1 MVRELLGNIKGP
13 KGDKGDKG
21 EQGERGLQGPSGEVT
36 TEQLL
41 ETREIVE
48 SKINDISVNVK
59 DYGVIGDGTTDD
71 TESLNHAISEIEKMG
86 TDKVILIPKGNYLIT
101 DTVNVKNSLEGSQAT
116 LRYNGVGT
124 ALVVGDNSQAG
135 LFTNRQYYKLPRVI
149 NRSRGSDGWDGTS
162 VGVECVNLNTC
173 EITVPF
179 IQDFEVGLY
188 MRGYSHGCSYNTV
201 HLGALW
207 DNHTNLLI
215 DADEYGWSNQ
225 TLYLGGRLQHSL
237 NKGAFENDPNAYQIK
252 IGGESPSS
260 NNTFINT
267 SVEGYNLSVYRV
279 YLNGSFNTFINNRFE
294 NHSADPSKI
303 FYESNANYNK
313 IMGGYH
319 THNLVEEFAD
329 PNTKGGTIDDGVAPV
344 FKGTLTENQL
354 IPTSTDYTVLKGL
367 KTESHRTTFNNE
379 TGELFLKPGKWKVSV
394 KVTFGSAEGGYLN
407 ARIVKGTGTVIASQ
421 TLRPDSQYQFSLV
434 TEAIDN
440 FIYEQPLRVEI
451 RQTTTTPELN
461 LNRGQFTTITATYLG
476 GI

>member
-1 MVRELLGNIKGP
+1 MDRELLGNIKGP
-13 KGDKGDKG
+13 
-21 EQGERGLQGPSGEVT
+21 QGPQGPQGPSGEVT
-36 TEQLL
+36 TQQLMD
-41 ETREIVE
+41 TREVVE

-59 DYGVIGDGTTDD
+59 NYGVTGDGTTDD

-101 DTVNVKNSLEGSQAT
+101 DTINVKNSLDGSQAT
-116 LRYNGVGT
+116 FRYNGVGT
-124 ALVVGDNSQAG
+124 ALVVGDNSQSG
-135 LFTNRQYYKLPRVI
+135 LFTNRQYFKLPRVV

-215 DADEYGWSNQ
+215 DADEDGWSNQ

-260 NNTFINT
+260 NNAFINT

-279 YLNGSFNTFINNRFE
+279 YLNGSFNMFINNRFE

-329 PNTKGGTIDDGVAPV
+329 SNTKGGTIDDGVTPV

-354 IPTSTDYTVLKGL
+354 IPTGTEYTVLKGL
-367 KTESHRTTFNNE
+367 TTESHRATFDNE
-379 TGELFLKPGKWKVSV
+379 TGELFLKPGKWKVSA
-394 KVTFGSAEGGYLN
+394 KITFGTAENGSLSV
-407 ARIVKGTGTVIASQ
+407 RIIRGTGTVIASQ
-421 TLRPDSQYQFSLV
+421 VLRPDSQYQFSLV

-440 FIYEQPLRVEI
+440 FIDGQPLRVEL
-451 RQTTTTPELN
+451 RQTTTTPELT
-461 LNRGQFTTITATYLG
+461 LNRGQFTSITATYLG

>member
-1 MVRELLGNIKGP
+1 MVRQLLGNIKGP
-13 KGDKGDKG
+13 QG
-21 EQGERGLQGPSGEVT
+21 EQGPPGEVT
-36 TEQLL
+36 IQQLM
-41 ETREIVE
+41 ETREVVE

-59 DYGVIGDGTTDD
+59 NYGVTGDGTTDD

-86 TDKVILIPKGNYLIT
+86 TDKVILIPKGNYLISG
-101 DTVNVKNSLEGSQAT
+101 TVNVKNSLDGSQAT
-116 LRYNGVGT
+116 FNYHGVGT
-124 ALVVGDNSQAG
+124 ALVVGNRSQAG
-135 LFTNRQYYKLPRVI
+135 LFTNRQYYKLPRVV
-149 NRSRGSDGWDGTS
+149 NKTRGTDGWDGTTI
-162 VGVECVNLNTC
+162 GVQCVNLNTC
-173 EITVPF
+173 ELTIPF

-188 MRGYSHGCSYNTV
+188 MFGYSHGCSYNTV

-252 IGGESPSS
+252 IGGSSPSS

-267 SVEGYNLSVYRV
+267 SVEGYNLANYRV
-279 YLNGSFNTFINNRFE
+279 HLNGSFNTFINNRFE
-294 NHSADPSKI
+294 NHSSDPSKI
-303 FYESNANYNK
+303 FYDSNANYNK

-329 PNTKGGTIDDGVAPV
+329 SDTKGGTIDDGVAPV
-344 FKGTLTENQL
+344 FKGTLTESQL
-354 IPTSTDYTVLKGL
+354 ITSGTEYQVLKGL
-367 KTESHRTTFNNE
+367 TTESHRTTFDNE
-379 TGELFLKPGKWKVSV
+379 TGELFLKPGKWKVTV
-394 KVTFGSAEGGYLN
+394 KLTFASAEGGYLN
-407 ARIVKGTGTVIASQ
+407 ARIVKGVGTVIASQ

-434 TEAIDN
+434 TEAVDN
-440 FIYEQPLRVEI
+440 FVDGQPLRVEL

-461 LNRGQFTTITATYLG
+461 LNRGQFTNITATYLG